1 MLLLEDWVQLKF
13 KIDIIAGIIGAV
25 IGVLLLIVSVICVII
40 VKKGR

>member
-25 IGVLLLIVSVICVII
+25 IGVLLLIASIVCVII
-40 VKKGR
+40 VSRKD